1 MFFRRSPPPGGVPG
15 NSRPGNSRP
24 GSAPGSSGRRGCSF
38 WSCGLT
44 VSGNL
49 RFCRDHEAG
58 RRDGSVDD
66 CPGCGRG
73 KHSRYPCCLDCR
85 RVRDDSASREAGL
98 ASGQSSGQSSGPAVS
113 PQGSRGPLPAR
124 ERSPAWRQG
133 DEAASCFYAYLLR
146 LDDGSF
152 YAGQTRDIRER
163 LMEHRDGSGA
173 RATAGRSPRLVWFR
187 TFPTRDGAT
196 AEESSL
202 KALCRDNPRQ
212 VRRMILAFQDVVGE
226 LDFG

>member
-1 MFFRRSPPPGGVPG
+1 MLPEPHPCPPPDPKKSIVPKRETPNTYPYQQG
-15 NSRPGNSRP
+15 SRGARP
-24 GSAPGSSGRRGCSF
+24 A
-38 WSCGLT
+38 
-44 VSGNL
+44 
-49 RFCRDHEAG
+49 
-58 RRDGSVDD
+58 
-66 CPGCGRG
+66 
-73 KHSRYPCCLDCR
+73 
-85 RVRDDSASREAGL
+85 
-98 ASGQSSGQSSGPAVS
+98 S
-113 PQGSRGPLPAR
+113 PQGSRSPLPAR
-124 ERSPAWRQG
+124 EHSPAWRRG
-133 DEAASCFYAYLLR
+133 DEAAACFYAYLLR

-187 TFPTRDGAT
+187 TFPTRDGAA